1 MVAGIHLVLFEIGNG
16 SSATPIEL
24 ATRIRWLL
32 LAGFLFVIIQVGAL
46 FAFRATIP
54 DDQTFARD
62 EFETPFRL
70 LFRQTWLGAGLVSIV
85 LFIVTII
92 VVIAYWES
100 LTTTWDKYGLILL
113 ALPLTPLLIPS
124 ILVQREESKVLR
136 RDEAYPD
143 FIRALGGTAQARSA
157 EPSAT
162 IRALRG
168 IDFGMLDESIDRLEK
183 RLSTRIDSERA
194 WDYFAADTNSAVISR
209 YNRIYIEGS
218 QSSGEPAET
227 ADMVSRSVT
236 NLLSLRRRRSL
247 SASTMWGVAFGLLIS
262 SVVSLNVTISIVL
275 QLGETI
281 AGVATSIAETTDIG
295 SISDAAG
302 DFVLPVMEDPTAVA
316 DNILMFKIIA
326 SILILVQVLAVSL
339 IATRLRGG
347 GFTSAVGQMIQLLWV
362 AALASLISSFILDG
376 ASSMFST

>member
-1 MVAGIHLVLFEIGNG
+1 
-16 SSATPIEL
+16 
-24 ATRIRWLL
+24 
-32 LAGFLFVIIQVGAL
+32 
-46 FAFRATIP
+46 
-54 DDQTFARD
+54 
-62 EFETPFRL
+62 
-70 LFRQTWLGAGLVSIV
+70 
-85 LFIVTII
+85 
-92 VVIAYWES
+92 
-100 LTTTWDKYGLILL
+100 
-113 ALPLTPLLIPS
+113 
-124 ILVQREESKVLR
+124 
-136 RDEAYPD
+136 
-143 FIRALGGTAQARSA
+143 
-157 EPSAT
+157 
-162 IRALRG
+162 
-168 IDFGMLDESIDRLEK
+168 
-183 RLSTRIDSERA
+183 
-194 WDYFAADTNSAVISR
+194 
-209 YNRIYIEGS
+209 
-218 QSSGEPAET
+218 
-227 ADMVSRSVT
+227 
-236 NLLSLRRRRSL
+236 
-247 SASTMWGVAFGLLIS
+247 MWGVAFGLLIS